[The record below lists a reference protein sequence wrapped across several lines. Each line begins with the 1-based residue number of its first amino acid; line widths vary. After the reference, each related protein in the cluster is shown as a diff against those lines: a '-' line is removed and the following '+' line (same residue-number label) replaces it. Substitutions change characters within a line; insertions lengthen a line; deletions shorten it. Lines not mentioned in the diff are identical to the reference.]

1 MSIGSI
7 GAVASS
13 VAVSSVAHQRRA
25 DFHAL
30 GLALQNG
37 DLAGAQSAFADLA
50 KLLQSNGQ
58 STSATASGTGSST
71 PVPGTGSPLQADF
84 EALSKALQAGDISTA
99 KSAFGQLMKAL
110 KAARGQHA
118 GSAQAATPAATADA
132 DGDSDGSGGSAG
144 PAQRGSL
151 NVVA

>member
-13 VAVSSVAHQRRA
+13 AAASSVAHQRRA
-25 DFHAL
+25 DFRTL

-37 DLAGAQSAFADLA
+37 DLAGAQSAFADLT

-58 STSATASGTGSST
+58 ATSTAASGTGAST
-71 PVPGTGSPLQADF
+71 SVPGTGSPLQTDF
-84 EALSKALQAGDISTA
+84 EALSKALQSGDLSSA
-99 KSAFGQLMKAL
+99 KSAFGQLMKDL
-110 KAARGQHA
+110 KAVRGQHA
-118 GSAQAATPAATADA
+118 VTAQAATPATDA
-132 DGDSDGSGGSAG
+132 DGDSDGSQANAS